1 MASNANFISQ
11 FVMGGDPCTYKESG
25 ELQAEMS
32 KLTHPARPDVDWRQ
46 VEKLCLALFRQ
57 NGVELQTLV
66 CYVLAITRRQGLA
79 GMADGLGS
87 LDILLQRWADFWP
100 VQVHSRISLL
110 SWVTEKMQ
118 QALRTLDIQYQ
129 DLPQIYRCV
138 QHLSAI
144 ETTLQQCELWHMTK
158 LDVLAGQFRN
168 TALRLERLAPQ
179 GAETT
184 ITPPELPRRE
194 MNQPKKSEESPQ
206 PVFATR
212 PAQQN
217 DKDAS
222 PPVSSPE
229 ISRQRTWPIF
239 MAGMVVMAGLGGTGL
254 WGWSQLNQPDALI
267 QRIQLSVMPLP
278 QSLES
283 GELAKPDVKDK
294 ALLAQD
300 RTIAASQM
308 QLEQLNKLP
317 ARWPLEQGYRQLR
330 QLDALWPDNPQV
342 RALNVQW
349 RKQRELSAL
358 SAEALNGYAQAQS
371 QLQRLSAQLDALDE
385 RKGRYLTGSE
395 LKTAVYGIRQSLK
408 EPPLEEL
415 LRQLE
420 EQKQTGEI
428 SPTLLTQIDTRL
440 NQLLNRYVILLDTKV
455 EQSQ

>member
-1 MASNANFISQ
+1 MASNVNFISQ
-11 FVMGGDPCTYKESG
+11 FRTGGDPCTYKESG

-32 KLTHPARPDVDWRQ
+32 KLTHPARPDVDWRR
-46 VEKLCLALFRQ
+46 VEKLSLALFRQ

-118 QALRTLDIQYQ
+118 QALRALDIQYQ

-158 LDVLAGQFRN
+158 LDVLSGQFRN
-168 TALRLERLAPQ
+168 TALRLELLAPQ
-179 GAETT
+179 GATAQESEPSRRD
-184 ITPPELPRRE
+184 ISAPE
-194 MNQPKKSEESPQ
+194 SAAESPL
-206 PVFATR
+206 PDVVTYR
-212 PAQQN
+212 AQQN
-217 DKDAS
+217 NDENEKPDVQRAEF
-222 PPVSSPE
+222 PRPRRWPVF
-229 ISRQRTWPIF
+229 I
-239 MAGMVVMAGLGGTGL
+239 AGMVAMACLGGAGI
-254 WGWSQLNQPDALI
+254 WGWGLLHQPDALTHRV
-267 QRIQLSVMPLP
+267 QMSVISLP
-278 QSLES
+278 QPLDT
-283 GELAKPDVKDK
+283 GDLVKVAAKEKV
-294 ALLAQD
+294 LLNQHQIVEAG
-300 RTIAASQM
+300 RT
-308 QLEQLNKLP
+308 QLEQLDKLSP
-317 ARWPLEQGYRQLR
+317 RWALELGYRQLR
-330 QLDALWPDNPQV
+330 QLNALWPDNVQIK
-342 RALNVQW
+342 ALDAQW

-420 EQKQTGEI
+420 EQKQTGEV

>member
-46 VEKLCLALFRQ
+46 VEKLSLALFRQ

-158 LDVLAGQFRN
+158 LDLLAGQFRN

-184 ITPPELPRRE
+184 ITLPELPRRE

-212 PAQQN
+212 SVQQN

-222 PPVSSPE
+222 PPVPSPE

-283 GELAKPDVKDK
+283 GELAKLDVKDK

-308 QLEQLNKLP
+308 Q
-317 ARWPLEQGYRQLR
+317 LEQGYRQLR

-342 RALNVQW
+342 RALNAQW

-358 SAEALNGYAQAQS
+358 SAKALNGYAQAQS

-420 EQKQTGEI
+420 EQKQTGEV